1 MSEQS
6 AVRQVATSLG
16 TDFVVE
22 PGMEE
27 DVCVDLEGEG
37 REDSLVSAHPDLD
50 IPNLEFVSGSVGEGG
65 DHVNVTFKNTG
76 EQAVTLD
83 RDRVVLIVREVSEA
97 EKPESNEGVEKSK
110 EDTETVEKHQE
121 CPRCQHSAG
130 GELPAGHR

>member
-27 DVCVDLEGEG
+27 DVCVDLEGEW

-65 DHVNVTFKNTG
+65 DHVNVTFRNTG
-76 EQAVTLD
+76 E
-83 RDRVVLIVREVSEA
+83 
-97 EKPESNEGVEKSK
+97 
-110 EDTETVEKHQE
+110 
-121 CPRCQHSAG
+121 
-130 GELPAGHR
+130 